1 MDQEIL
7 MKIVKR
13 SKVYVF
19 WVILALT
26 VWQVVEHKRGVVQ
39 DKTIGEVQ
47 RGPLMD
53 EWMMEN
59 K

>member
-53 EWMMEN
+53 E
-59 K
+59 